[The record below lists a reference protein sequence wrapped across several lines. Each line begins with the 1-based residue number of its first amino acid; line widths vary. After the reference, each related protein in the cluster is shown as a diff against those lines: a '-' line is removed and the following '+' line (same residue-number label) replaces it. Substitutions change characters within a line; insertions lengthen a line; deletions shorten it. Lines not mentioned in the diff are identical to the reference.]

1 MHLRVVTL
9 ATVIFSFG
17 VAAWIYFSSPSVSHV
32 PLISPALILELLDQR
47 NAATLL
53 PREAYSEKFSLPLS
67 AIDLT
72 IDRKILL
79 RTLFLRIAAGQP
91 TDQARVEAWV
101 RYVQDRIAHPKWA
114 PLLENGQAIYDPYW
128 ILKNRIGQCGQT
140 NRVVIDGLNAAGF
153 KTRLVQLKSHV
164 AAEVWLDGG
173 WRFLDADWL
182 DLGQFVRHRD
192 GTIASADEIY
202 RNPELLEGLSP
213 GMEFKLYP
221 IDVLHP
227 GFEPYEL
234 MFSVKPY
241 YVYKTADIEQ
251 ERNEYF
257 GWNYYETIRE

>member
-101 RYVQDRIAHPKWA
+101 RYVQDRMA
-114 PLLENGQAIYDPYW
+114 
-128 ILKNRIGQCGQT
+128 
-140 NRVVIDGLNAAGF
+140 
-153 KTRLVQLKSHV
+153 LV
-164 AAEVWLDGG
+164 
-173 WRFLDADWL
+173 
-182 DLGQFVRHRD
+182 
-192 GTIASADEIY
+192 
-202 RNPELLEGLSP
+202 
-213 GMEFKLYP
+213 
-221 IDVLHP
+221 
-227 GFEPYEL
+227 
-234 MFSVKPY
+234 
-241 YVYKTADIEQ
+241 
-251 ERNEYF
+251 
-257 GWNYYETIRE
+257 